1 MGNVPLLPPAAED
14 PSPME
19 VHTQLNQQ
27 EFQTVARDVCRI
39 IDKAYQIPKSS
50 AQYDD
55 LFSHLTQE
63 NQTEEKDSRM
73 NKEDITDPEP
83 LELIIQI
90 EPTREQIPIRI
101 NTKGVPDR
109 PISITLVFNKQ
120 D

>member
-1 MGNVPLLPPAAED
+1 
-14 PSPME
+14 
-19 VHTQLNQQ
+19 
-27 EFQTVARDVCRI
+27 
-39 IDKAYQIPKSS
+39 
-50 AQYDD
+50 
-55 LFSHLTQE
+55 
-63 NQTEEKDSRM
+63 M

-90 EPTREQIPIRI
+90 EPTRGQIPIRI